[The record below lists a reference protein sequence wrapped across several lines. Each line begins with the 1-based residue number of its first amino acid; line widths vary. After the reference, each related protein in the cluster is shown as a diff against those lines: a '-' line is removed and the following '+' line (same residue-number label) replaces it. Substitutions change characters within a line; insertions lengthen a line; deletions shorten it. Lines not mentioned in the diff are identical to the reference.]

1 MKVVDL
7 QEILIDTILNI
18 TSEDLKKGETIAE
31 YMKISD
37 IEFDSADNLT
47 IYFEDGS
54 EFEVKIKKI

>member
-18 TSEDLKKGETIAE
+18 TSEDLKKNETIAE

-37 IEFDSADNLT
+37 IEFDSEDNLS
-47 IYFEDGS
+47 IYCEDGS

>member
-18 TSEDLKKGETIAE
+18 TSEDLKKDETIAE

-47 IYFEDGS
+47 ISFEDGS

>member
-1 MKVVDL
+1 MKVDDL

-18 TSEDLKKGETIAE
+18 TSEDLKKNQTIAE

-37 IEFDSADNLT
+37 IEFDSEDNLS
-47 IYFEDGS
+47 IYCEDGS